1 MSFRE
6 TVEKNDLKRAL
17 KASSSSIK
25 VKTYSVFLAQRLNDS
40 FGNIFYN
47 FYWWLIFE
55 CIYFAGIGEK

>member
-17 KASSSSIK
+17 KALSSSIK

-40 FGNIFYN
+40 FGNTF
-47 FYWWLIFE
+47 
-55 CIYFAGIGEK
+55 